1 MTSLQQ
7 TPNGQLENAFQVFS
21 QVSEQLVDSYY
32 SLQTKVKQLNEAL
45 SAARYERLKQ
55 SVEQQCLNHRLHQLV
70 TALPAAVIVLDSAE
84 RIEQYNPAAKR
95 LFNSIHEGQH
105 WPTLWQQ
112 CLPEKQGEDYLLASG
127 RLLSLIERLLSPD
140 SGRIL
145 LLLDTTET
153 RELQQRLERQ
163 QRLGAMGEMSA
174 RLAHQIRTPLASALL
189 YTSHLSRDD
198 LTSSQRA
205 RFSGHCLAR
214 LRHMERQINDM
225 LTFARGGQ
233 FQSELV
239 DLSALLT
246 ELVQTLEPV
255 LGDRS
260 TRLQVQDTSD
270 GKALV
275 HGNRDALLGA
285 LINLANNALE
295 HGGEGGV
302 LNIRL
307 CPGQQEWGLDFSDE
321 GPGIPEHLRARIF
334 DPFFTTRSDGTGLG
348 LSVVQSVALAHGGRI
363 GVRPN
368 AQGGSCFSLV
378 LPAADNS
385 WHAQVTVDAG
395 SNESQQ
401 NAFIGSSA

>member
-1 MTSLQQ
+1 VTSLQQ

-21 QVSEQLVDSYY
+21 QVSEQLVDSYH
-32 SLQTKVKQLNEAL
+32 SLQIKVKQLNQEL
-45 SAARYERLKQ
+45 SAVHYERLQQ
-55 SVEQQCLNHRLHQLV
+55 SVEQERLTHRLHQLV
-70 TALPAAVIVLDSAE
+70 AALPAAVIVLDSAE
-84 RIEQYNPAAKR
+84 RIEQFNPAAKR
-95 LFNSIHEGQH
+95 LFSSIHGGQH
-105 WPTLWQQ
+105 WPALWQQ
-112 CLPEKQGEDYLLASG
+112 CLHEKQGEDFLLTSD
-127 RLLSLIERLLSPD
+127 RLVSLIERPLSPD
-140 SGRIL
+140 PGRIL
-145 LLLDTTET
+145 LLLDITQT

-225 LTFARGGQ
+225 LIFARGGQ
-233 FQSELV
+233 FQTEAV

-246 ELVQTLEPV
+246 ELVQTLEPA
-255 LGDRS
+255 LGERS

-275 HGNRDALLGA
+275 YGNRDALLGA

-295 HGGEGGV
+295 HGREGGV
-302 LNIRL
+302 LKIRL
-307 CPGQQEWGLDFSDE
+307 CPGQQEWELDFSDE

-348 LSVVQSVALAHGGRI
+348 LSVVQSVALAHRGRI
-363 GVRPN
+363 GVRPR

-378 LPAADNS
+378 LPVADNS
-385 WHAQVTVDAG
+385 GHSQVDADAQ

-401 NAFIGSSA
+401 SAFIGSSA